1 MKEIDKKYMA
11 SYTKLH
17 YSQTLTVV
25 LQHIFG
31 FVPLQNYT
39 TLKHIP
45 KSILNHKCFVHL
57 QNYTTLKH
65 HFSDFFLFFCFVP
78 LQNYTT
84 LKPQISK
91 KNGLRTICA
100 IL

>member
-31 FVPLQNYT
+31 FVP
-39 TLKHIP
+39 I
-45 KSILNHKCFVHL
+45 
-57 QNYTTLKH
+57 
-65 HFSDFFLFFCFVP
+65 
-78 LQNYTT
+78 QNYTT
-84 LKPQISK
+84 LKPQISEK
-91 KNGLRTICA
+91 TAYEPL
-100 IL
+100 